1 MRLCRSVNHR
11 LLFHQRPDTIPVG
24 AGGCG
29 AKLRDA
35 AEEYLARYITG
46 LNGETALET
55 GTRSFPILAAIVGER
70 FVKGIAQC
78 QSLARDLALATE
90 QFEDAL
96 WLGLADDQYL
106 VDLAGLHDI
115 GSETAGFFADQYA
128 RAIGLIGP
136 FEARGQI
143 HRVADDCVVARLL
156 RADIADHDITGGDA
170 DADIDLRKACL
181 RPVSSGSSARNPTT
195 PAS

>member
-106 VDLAGLHDI
+106 IDLAGFDQTCSKTVCRLVDQR
-115 GSETAGFFADQYA
+115 TRAGD
-128 RAIGLIGP
+128 P
-136 FEARGQI
+136 
-143 HRVADDCVVARLL
+143 
-156 RADIADHDITGGDA
+156 
-170 DADIDLRKACL
+170 
-181 RPVSSGSSARNPTT
+181 
-195 PAS
+195 